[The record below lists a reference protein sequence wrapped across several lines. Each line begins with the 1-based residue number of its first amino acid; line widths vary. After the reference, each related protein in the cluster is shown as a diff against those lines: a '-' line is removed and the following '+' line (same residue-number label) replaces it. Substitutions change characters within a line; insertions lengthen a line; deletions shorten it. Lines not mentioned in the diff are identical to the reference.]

1 MRLFVY
7 MHGPRLPRARTLLL
21 WVVGYL
27 ATATATAPLAVA
39 EDEKYEPAGIGDL
52 MPSPLKP
59 HGQGTLF
66 EMYDPSVYQLDKQLS
81 NDLTGGDLI
90 DGGMHQVA
98 SMLMGLVAVVG
109 QACVTIVQW
118 TFKVVS
124 LPEVEPH
131 IADAIGAAAKPMAE
145 AILPTALAVG
155 MFLAWARRGQSS
167 AFGQMAWVAASAAI
181 ATTFFTAPLTWVK
194 GVDEVRQAGS
204 SIAMTITSG
213 GLSDDTSRAFPF
225 STPKPAM
232 SGNARDDTLR
242 KASDAVWRTY
252 VATPWCVADLGS
264 LNACKRWGPET
275 LKRGTDMEDREEYL
289 KDHMTKEAS
298 THEAVQWRQ
307 GHTPSGRIGIL
318 VFALLSVI
326 IFAAMAIMLAGT
338 TLASLLGA
346 LMLLVCGV
354 FFAALWCIPGRTR
367 QWGVSWMEAL
377 IGSTVVSFV
386 ATMLL
391 GSVMIV
397 NTSLLALIPTYGWL
411 IVSMLNIAVAVMAFK
426 LKGQLDGIVSAGG
439 AQLAGR
445 GTMAMVGAMAT
456 RGRKSGQSTQSSARR
471 GGMAGRVLRG
481 GAGAL
486 GNIIRSRGGGGNG
499 NGGTAGGPASSPPPS
514 GGGGGGHTATITRTY
529 PRPPSYPRIE
539 TGSYGDHAATR
550 PGLPGGPGGPPRQG
564 PGRPPL
570 PPGPA
575 QRPRPGQPALDPAAR
590 DAKAQAARAKHTT
603 SGAGSGY
610 QVRPGAP
617 PPRGV
622 PAAQEGAKQV
632 IQGEV
637 VDPAGPAA
645 RFRSYPPPSAQPA
658 PPRTPPALPSADPPR
673 SASKPA
679 SPSKGPARSRAPR
692 IQHNRDRRPGS

>member
-1 MRLFVY
+1 

-21 WVVGYL
+21 WVAGYL
-27 ATATATAPLAVA
+27 ATATVTAPLAVA
-39 EDEKYEPAGIGDL
+39 EDERYEPGGIGDL
-52 MPSPLKP
+52 MPSPLEP
-59 HGQGTLF
+59 SGQGTLF

-81 NDLTGGDLI
+81 DDLTGGDLI

-98 SMLMGLVAVVG
+98 SMLMGLIAVVG

-213 GLSDDTSRAFPF
+213 GLSDDTNRAFPF
-225 STPKPAM
+225 ATPKPAM
-232 SGNARDDTLR
+232 SGNDRDDTLR

-275 LKRGTDMEDREEYL
+275 LKRGTDMEDRETYL
-289 KDHMTKEAS
+289 KDHMTKDAS

-318 VFALLSVI
+318 LFALVSLV

-377 IGSTVVSFV
+377 IGTTVVSFV

-397 NTSLLALIPTYGWL
+397 NTSLLGLIPTYGWL
-411 IVSMLNIAVAVMAFK
+411 VVSGLNIAVAVMAFK

-445 GTMAMVGAMAT
+445 GTMAMVGALAA
-456 RGRKSGQSTQSSARR
+456 RGRKSGQSSPSSSRR
-471 GGMAGRVLRG
+471 GGVAGGILRRGGGVLRDVIG
-481 GAGAL
+481 G
-486 GNIIRSRGGGGNG
+486 RGGGG
-499 NGGTAGGPASSPPPS
+499 GGPAGSPASSPPPTD
-514 GGGGGGHTATITRTY
+514 GGGGGYTATVSRTRTY
-529 PRPPSYPRIE
+529 PQPPSYPKIE
-539 TGSYGDHAATR
+539 SGSYGDHAATR
-550 PGLPGGPGGPPRQG
+550 PGLPGGPGGPQRPG
-564 PGRPPL
+564 SGRPPL

-575 QRPRPGQPALDPAAR
+575 KGPRPGQPALDPAAR
-590 DAKAQAARAKHTT
+590 DAKAQAARAKHNT
-603 SGAGSGY
+603 SSAGGGY
-610 QVRPGAP
+610 PVRPGAP

-622 PAAQEGAKQV
+622 PAAPDAGPRV
-632 IQGEV
+632 IQGKV
-637 VDPAGPAA
+637 VDPGSSTG
-645 RFRSYPPPSAQPA
+645 RFRSYPPPATQSAPARTPRALPRADSSRSAGNPA
-658 PPRTPPALPSADPPR
+658 PPA
-673 SASKPA
+673 
-679 SPSKGPARSRAPR
+679 ARSRTPR
-692 IQHNRDRRPGS
+692 IQHRRDRRPGS